1 MHIDASTL
9 FVILSVSAGIVL
21 WGLSLLLV
29 IAAFIRARR
38 RVKSVDEGAPMPP
51 VPVPA
56 FALHLVPRLVIGGMI
71 VYALNA
77 GRGNSLNALCAA
89 ACAFVIIQGVAAG
102 MFGLGRA
109 MLAVACT
116 AIFVLVEILIAGA
129 IFAATLT

>member
-1 MHIDASTL
+1 MHIDAPTL
-9 FVILSVSAGIVL
+9 FVILSVSAGVVL

-29 IAAFIRARR
+29 LMTFISARR
-38 RVKSVDEGAPMPP
+38 RVKSLEEGVPMPP

-56 FALHLVPRLVIGGMI
+56 YALHLVPPLVIGGMI
-71 VYALNA
+71 AYALHA
-77 GRGNSLNALCAA
+77 GRCDSLNALCAA

-102 MFGLGRA
+102 MFGLGRS

-129 IFAATLT
+129 IFVATLT